1 MKNCA
6 RIKKNKMTWKGK
18 RMYEKKKNIHKHKKI
33 YYLIEYDLKIYI
45 FICKNKYFSK
55 FQCISIHFKFEYS
68 KPTLN

>member
-1 MKNCA
+1 
-6 RIKKNKMTWKGK
+6 MTWKGR
-18 RMYEKKKNIHKHKKI
+18 RMYEINKKHTQTQKI

-45 FICKNKYFSK
+45 YSFVKTNFLK

>member
-1 MKNCA
+1 
-6 RIKKNKMTWKGK
+6 MTWKGR
-18 RMYEKKKNIHKHKKI
+18 RMYEINKKHTQTQKI